1 MILHTYI
8 ISRPCQGAADNNGLE
23 GDHDVTSLSHYLFV
37 ATVEYEYYSYVLGI
51 KESEHRS

>member
-37 ATVEYEYYSYVLGI
+37 ATVEYEYYSYVFGI